1 MIYRKVKT
9 ENSRTFYQ
17 VYEGE
22 KRTAEFSWRMEE
34 KAAGTRCWIE
44 EIRLESQK
52 DQAQNMERILQ
63 FLQYKCLVSGCRE
76 MYVRL
81 HRKNLFAQDLYKRYG
96 FSIIARA
103 GGDGARADGFAEYVL
118 KYTLP
123 ESRDA
128 DFQHYIRRKRQ
139 RKKD

>member
-34 KAAGTRCWIE
+34 KAAGTRFWIE

-63 FLQYKCLVSGCRE
+63 FLQYKCLVSGCRKCMSGCTE
-76 MYVRL
+76 RICL
-81 HRKNLFAQDLYKRYG
+81 HRICIKGMDFPSLPGPAATARGRMDLR
-96 FSIIARA
+96 S
-103 GGDGARADGFAEYVL
+103 
-118 KYTLP
+118 TC
-123 ESRDA
+123 
-128 DFQHYIRRKRQ
+128 
-139 RKKD
+139 